1 MKEIESNDALSEIR
15 KTAKCLEDRIG
26 AYVELSLERSGIEK
40 EYCRSALYLK
50 IKKKLMSDVRIDYAL
65 NEFGASNP
73 KSLAGGMVYL
83 IGILVS
89 GAVMRDKV
97 SLLKENPIDRLTDR
111 LTAKEIINFSSWG
124 TPEKTPHRPIKST
137 DGKYLFRIN
146 SSRVQ
151 FTQRDIAYTLEMT
164 ESTIKTS
171 VHLLLTRYASE
182 LTSILAGRRCT
193 SISRMSKLAESWR

>member
-97 SLLKENPIDRLTDR
+97 SLLKENPTYFARQPRGWGSQMSHTRLQ
-111 LTAKEIINFSSWG
+111 
-124 TPEKTPHRPIKST
+124 HRPIKST

-146 SSRVQ
+146 SSIQ
-151 FTQRDIAYTLEMT
+151 
-164 ESTIKTS
+164 
-171 VHLLLTRYASE
+171 
-182 LTSILAGRRCT
+182 
-193 SISRMSKLAESWR
+193 